1 MLSKLKELNLAHNVY
16 VWLHNYLA
24 DRQQKVVLNGVSS
37 ETSPVTSGVPQGSIL
52 GPILFLIYID
62 DIVKANISQ
71 GSTLVLYADDILLY
85 RPICTSEDYLSL
97 QRDID
102 IISNW
107 AATNKMTFDTSKCK
121 SRGGSR
127 NIEGRGHIVC
137 RAV

>member
-1 MLSKLKELNLAHNVY
+1 MNSNETKHFHSIPHEPLLSELKELNLAHNVY

-24 DRQQKVVLNGVSS
+24 DRQQKVVLNGALS

-62 DIVKANISQ
+62 DIVEANISQ

-102 IISNW
+102 TISNC
-107 AATNKMTFDTSKCK
+107 AATNKMTF
-121 SRGGSR
+121 
-127 NIEGRGHIVC
+127 NISNASPC
-137 RAV
+137 